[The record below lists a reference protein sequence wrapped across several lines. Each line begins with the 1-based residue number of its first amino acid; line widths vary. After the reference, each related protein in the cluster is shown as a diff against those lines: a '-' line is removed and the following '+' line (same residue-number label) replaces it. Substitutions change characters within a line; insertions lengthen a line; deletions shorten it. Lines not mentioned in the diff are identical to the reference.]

1 MIVRCLKYLSF
12 GSLLLVIAVLVASS
26 FVLKE
31 YGVEYA
37 VDNVYHSPYFI
48 ALWALMLLS
57 GLAYV
62 CGSSMR
68 KLSAAFLLHIS
79 FGVVLAGAFLTYLT
93 ADNGDLF
100 LVRDAPPSSMYTSAS
115 GELMKLGFR
124 MQLEEFEIVREGGSD
139 APCDYRAV
147 LTVTDRKR
155 NSERVQI
162 SMNNI
167 YTRGAYRVFLMGY
180 DEYGVS
186 LHVSHDPYGLPETY
200 AGYVMLLL
208 SAVCIFVDRKSGFRS
223 LLARFR
229 SGAAA
234 VDGEG
239 SARGGLRVLRL
250 LAVVVFATITV
261 FGLYRWAAA
270 GLFPASNGFEALML
284 LAWFLLLLSLLLRR
298 NMPALMLCGVLL
310 ALVMLV
316 VALITPGGMSAPV
329 LPVLRTP
336 LLGLHVAVI
345 IFSYSL
351 LVLLAVNASVALYF
365 HYVRGDEARVERLAF
380 LGRLLLYPAA
390 MLLMVGIFIGAV
402 WANVS
407 WGRYWGWDPKE
418 VWALVTLL
426 LCSLPFHGRS
436 IALFGRPVVFHL
448 FCLVAF
454 MAMLFTYFGVNYL
467 LGGVHSYL

>member
-1 MIVRCLKYLSF
+1 M
-12 GSLLLVIAVLVASS
+12 LLVIAVLVASS

-31 YGVEYA
+31 HGVEYA
-37 VDNVYHSPYFI
+37 VDNLYHSPYFI
-48 ALWALMLLS
+48 ALWALTF
-57 GLAYV
+57 LAGVAYIF
-62 CGSSMR
+62 CSSMR
-68 KLSAAFLLHIS
+68 RLSAAFLLHFS

-93 ADNGDLF
+93 ADSGDLL
-100 LVRDAPPSSMYTSAS
+100 LVKDAPPSSMYTCAG
-115 GELMKLGFR
+115 GELKKLGFR
-124 MQLEEFEIVREGGSD
+124 MQLEEFEIVRDGDSD

-155 NSERVQI
+155 NSESVQI

-167 YTRGAYRVFLMGY
+167 YAKGAYRVYLMGY

-186 LHVSHDPYGLPETY
+186 LHVSHDPYGLPVTY
-200 AGYVMLLL
+200 AGYAMLLV
-208 SAVCIFVDRKSGFRS
+208 SAVCLFADRRSGFRI
-223 LLARFR
+223 LLRRFR
-229 SGAAA
+229 GSVVAH
-234 VDGEG
+234 DSEG
-239 SARGGLRVLRL
+239 SACGKWRVLQL
-250 LAVVVFATITV
+250 LAVFVFAAVTV
-261 FGLYRWAAA
+261 LGLCRWFAT

-284 LAWFLLLLSLLLRR
+284 LSWFLLLLSLLLRR
-298 NMPALMLCGVLL
+298 SMPVMMLCGVLL
-310 ALVMLV
+310 ALALLV
-316 VALITPGGMSAPV
+316 TAVFSPGGMSAPV

-336 LLGLHVAVI
+336 LLGLHVAVV

-351 LVLLAVNASVALYF
+351 LALLAVNAAIALYF
-365 HYVRGDEARVERLAF
+365 HYVRGDEARVERLAL

-426 LCSLPFHGRS
+426 LCSLPFHRRS

-448 FCLVAF
+448 FCLLAF
-454 MAMLFTYFGVNYL
+454 VAMLFTYFGVNYL